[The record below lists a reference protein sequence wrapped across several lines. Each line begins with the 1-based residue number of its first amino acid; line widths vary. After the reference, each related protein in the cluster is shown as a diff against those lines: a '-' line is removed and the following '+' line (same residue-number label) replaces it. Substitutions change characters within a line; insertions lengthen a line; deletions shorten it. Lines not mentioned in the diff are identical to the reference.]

1 MLTFVAIGVDGLVYA
16 SWLFLVAVGLTLV
29 LGVMRVLNVAHGS
42 FYSFGAYA
50 AAWGVGIYF
59 THGWPD
65 AGGYF
70 VLAGAAIVVGVI
82 LGLLIE
88 RGLLR
93 WLYDRDE
100 VVIVLVTYAV
110 LLILEDAVLLIW
122 GTDPYFAYQP
132 SALLGNTDI
141 AGLPFPNYNLML
153 IALAVLVGGIL
164 WWVLNHTHRG
174 KFLQAVIH
182 DREMSVFLGINV
194 ARLFTI
200 TFVIGAILGTLGGAV
215 TAPVISVSPGIGVE
229 VIVLAFAV
237 VVIGGMGSVAGAI
250 IGSLLVG
257 LAHAAAVHL
266 LPSVEL
272 FVIYGVMSLVL
283 AFRPRGLFGPAQ
295 LRRI

>member
-1 MLTFVAIGVDGLVYA
+1 
-16 SWLFLVAVGLTLV
+16 
-29 LGVMRVLNVAHGS
+29 
-42 FYSFGAYA
+42 
-50 AAWGVGIYF
+50 
-59 THGWPD
+59 
-65 AGGYF
+65 
-70 VLAGAAIVVGVI
+70 
-82 LGLLIE
+82 
-88 RGLLR
+88 
-93 WLYDRDE
+93 
-100 VVIVLVTYAV
+100 
-110 LLILEDAVLLIW
+110 
-122 GTDPYFAYQP
+122 DPYFAYQA

-141 AGLPFPNYNLML
+141 AGLPFPNYNLLL
-153 IALAVLVGGIL
+153 IALAVVTGGIL
-164 WWVLNHTHRG
+164 WWILNYTRRG

-200 TFVIGAILGTLGGAV
+200 TFIIGAILGALGGAV
-215 TAPVISVSPGIGVE
+215 TAPIISVSPGIGIE

-237 VVIGGMGSVAGAI
+237 VVIGGMGSIPGAI